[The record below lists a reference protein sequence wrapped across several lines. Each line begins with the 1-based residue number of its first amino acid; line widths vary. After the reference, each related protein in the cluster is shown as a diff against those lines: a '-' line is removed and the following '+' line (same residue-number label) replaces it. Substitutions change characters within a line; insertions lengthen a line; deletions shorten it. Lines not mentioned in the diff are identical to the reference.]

1 MKICS
6 FIRFSFKDKNYIIKH
21 VTENIFFIRKA
32 LGYQIFFI
40 EYFDLMFMKN
50 FCKFLNFKSGSLAT
64 LSYLVKKNYLG
75 YTEQIHCNKEANNL
89 NDCSTSTEKWINR
102 HIF

>member
-1 MKICS
+1 
-6 FIRFSFKDKNYIIKH
+6 
-21 VTENIFFIRKA
+21 
-32 LGYQIFFI
+32 
-40 EYFDLMFMKN
+40 MFMKN

-89 NDCSTSTEKWINR
+89 NDCSTSTEK
-102 HIF
+102 